1 MIDWMTLRYPLA
13 QLPEAIRD
21 RIRGAL
27 GSIIMFGP
35 DGCSKWEKAV
45 LDFEVLRSDT
55 PGLCWTVTGN
65 ADGEQMLTIGASPAF
80 LAHGNNVFGSS
91 CPREAAGVLVKF
103 AQRCLKAI
111 LPAPHAWEC
120 RRIDV
125 TENYAL
131 GTVREVKQFL
141 RQLMT
146 ADAGRAKATS
156 GGGDSVYWNKGSDLR
171 KGKAYAKGPQLRHLV
186 AKQKVEISD
195 DLIELCDRL
204 ARLELTLGSRWFRR
218 LQEDGRDWWDL
229 TAQDLQEQHEQY
241 FSRFVGKQEVTDM
254 GTLLEELEKV
264 TVTKN
269 GAQVVVT
276 KSQALAA
283 HRTWALIK
291 AIGYELARDSI
302 PRTTWFRHI
311 SMLRSAGLSDADI
324 GAGNVLPFRRR
335 EICIAQPVRSWAEL
349 RAAA

>member
-45 LDFEVLRSDT
+45 LDFEALRSDT

-91 CPREAAGVLVKF
+91 CPRESAGVLVKF

-131 GTVREVKQFL
+131 GSVREVKQFL

-218 LQEDGRDWWDL
+218 LQEDGRNWWDL

-269 GAQVVVT
+269 GVQVVVT

-302 PRTTWFRHI
+302 PRTTWFRHL

>member
-1 MIDWMTLRYPLA
+1 MIDWMTLRYPLDR
-13 QLPEAIRD
+13 LPDTIRD

-27 GSIIMFGP
+27 GTIIMFDP
-35 DGCSKWEKAV
+35 DGASKWEKSV
-45 LDFEVLRSDT
+45 LDFEALRSDT

-65 ADGEQMLTIGASPAF
+65 SVGEQMLTIGASPAF
-80 LAHGNNVFGSS
+80 LHHGNNVFGSS
-91 CPREAAGVLVKF
+91 CPRESATILVRF
-103 AQRCLKAI
+103 AQKCLHAI
-111 LPAPHAWEC
+111 LPPPQNWEC

-171 KGKAYAKGPQLRHLV
+171 KGKAYAKGPQLRVLA
-186 AKQKVEISD
+186 AKNKLQISD
-195 DLIELCDRL
+195 DHIELADRL

-218 LQEDGRDWWDL
+218 LEESGKHWWDL
-229 TAQDLQEQHEQY
+229 SVEDLQAQHEEY
-241 FSRFVGKQEVTDM
+241 FGRFIGKQEVTDM
-254 GTLLEELEKV
+254 GMLLEELEKV
-264 TVTKN
+264 SPTA
-269 GAQVVVT
+269 G
-276 KSQALAA
+276 QAASA

-291 AIGYELARDSI
+291 AVGYELARSSM
-302 PRTTWFRHI
+302 PARTWYRH
-311 SMLRSAGLSDADI
+311 MKLLKLAGLSDADI

-335 EICIAQPVRSWAEL
+335 EICIAQPVRSWEEL